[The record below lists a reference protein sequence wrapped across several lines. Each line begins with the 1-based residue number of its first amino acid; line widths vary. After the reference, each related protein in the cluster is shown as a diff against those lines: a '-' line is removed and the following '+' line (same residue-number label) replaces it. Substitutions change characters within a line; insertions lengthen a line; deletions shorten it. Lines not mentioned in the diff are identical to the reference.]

1 MKSSSRKSSYLIKK
15 SNTGTDGLHCKNMA
29 VLTKYHQEYCVPF
42 YNKDSESIQ
51 RKIQSNQYSALI
63 REFKPFLSKKGVKTI
78 NEIALL
84 SLAGMERGMNIEV
97 ENKSLKSY
105 IKMLE
110 EEKKPAIY
118 GDIKT
123 SIDVNVSFAIEYLYY
138 IQKYGVPQDGIF
150 DPVKLA
156 EFM

>member
-1 MKSSSRKSSYLIKK
+1 MRSSSRKSSYLIKK
-15 SNTGTDGLHCKNMA
+15 SNAGTDGLHCKNIA
-29 VLTKYHQEYCVPF
+29 ILKKYHQEYSVPF
-42 YNKDSESIQ
+42 YNKENESIQ
-51 RKIQSNQYSALI
+51 KKIQSNHYSALI
-63 REFKPFLSKKGVKTI
+63 REFKPFLHKKGAKTI

-84 SLAGMERGMNIEV
+84 SLAGIERGMNIEI

-138 IQKYGVPQDGIF
+138 IQKYGVPQDGVF
-150 DPVKLA
+150 DPLKLA